1 MQPPIYQVI
10 AHYRAKP
17 ENADEVA
24 RNLVELAAASRMET
38 ENLSY
43 VVTRSLEDSN
53 HFVIVESYG
62 TPAGFEAHRNSEHFQ
77 RLGLGLI
84 VPALADRSVQAFSG
98 DGQLG

>member
-1 MQPPIYQVI
+1 MERSIYQVI

-17 ENADEVA
+17 ENAEEVA
-24 RNLVELAAASRMET
+24 RNLMELAAASRLEAG
-38 ENLSY
+38 NLSY
-43 VVTRSLEDSN
+43 VVTRSLEDRD

-62 TPAGFEAHRNSEHFQ
+62 SPAGFEAHRSSEHFQ
-77 RLGLGLI
+77 RIGLGLI